1 MIRIA
6 ICDDEKNIRTYLSSL
21 VRKQNIEC
29 EITEY
34 ASTDEYL
41 SDQKEHDLLFL
52 DIEMKSVA
60 SGMDGMSMA
69 KQIRATELTKQPII
83 IFVTGYEK
91 YVYDAF
97 DVGAFQYLLKPID
110 EQRFAQVFRRAA
122 EQIISEAEQQK
133 KTLVIQYANTS
144 KAIPL
149 DHIYYLESQSH
160 KVVIHMNE
168 EELEYYQCYK
178 EGSGKKTI
186 TVQGRYYEM
195 ELRMIGYGKKPCVGY
210 LIEFI
215 DRTMEM
221 QYSVSLEREVERQ
234 TEHIVHIKDMM
245 VLGMADMVESRD
257 TYTGGHIK

>member
-41 SDQKEHDLLFL
+41 SSQKEHDLLFL
-52 DIEMKSVA
+52 DIGMESAA
-60 SGMDGMSMA
+60 SGMSMA
-69 KQIRATELTKQPII
+69 KQIRAMELTKQPII

-110 EQRFAQVFRRAA
+110 EQKFAQVFRRAA
-122 EQIISEAEQQK
+122 EQIISEAEQKK
-133 KTLVIQYANTS
+133 KTLVIQYANAS

-149 DHIYYLESQSH
+149 DYIYYLESQSH
-160 KVVIHMNE
+160 KVVIHMKE
-168 EELEYYQCYK
+168 KELEYYARIGDL
-178 EGSGKKTI
+178 EEEL
-186 TVQGRYYEM
+186 QGQFFR
-195 ELRMIGYGKKPCVGY
+195 IHKGY
-210 LIEFI
+210 LVNLACVDEYNKTEVTLVNGDKLLISKYKYPDFVKAYL
-215 DRTMEM
+215 RYM
-221 QYSVSLEREVERQ
+221 Q
-234 TEHIVHIKDMM
+234 
-245 VLGMADMVESRD
+245 
-257 TYTGGHIK
+257 

>member
-168 EELEYYQCYK
+168 EELEYYAKLGDLEALKGKGRSLFVFALCYF
-178 EGSGKKTI
+178 
-186 TVQGRYYEM
+186 VQKIGCYLYLLICRLNIYCLWFFTSKRYFFFPQFN
-195 ELRMIGYGKKPCVGY
+195 K
-210 LIEFI
+210 
-215 DRTMEM
+215 
-221 QYSVSLEREVERQ
+221 
-234 TEHIVHIKDMM
+234 
-245 VLGMADMVESRD
+245 
-257 TYTGGHIK
+257 

>member
-34 ASTDEYL
+34 ASTDEHL

-110 EQRFAQVFRRAA
+110 EQRFAQVSGGQPNRLYQKRSSRRKRWLSNMPIRAR
-122 EQIISEAEQQK
+122 
-133 KTLVIQYANTS
+133 LY
-144 KAIPL
+144 
-149 DHIYYLESQSH
+149 
-160 KVVIHMNE
+160 
-168 EELEYYQCYK
+168 
-178 EGSGKKTI
+178 
-186 TVQGRYYEM
+186 R
-195 ELRMIGYGKKPCVGY
+195 
-210 LIEFI
+210 
-215 DRTMEM
+215 
-221 QYSVSLEREVERQ
+221 
-234 TEHIVHIKDMM
+234 
-245 VLGMADMVESRD
+245 
-257 TYTGGHIK
+257 